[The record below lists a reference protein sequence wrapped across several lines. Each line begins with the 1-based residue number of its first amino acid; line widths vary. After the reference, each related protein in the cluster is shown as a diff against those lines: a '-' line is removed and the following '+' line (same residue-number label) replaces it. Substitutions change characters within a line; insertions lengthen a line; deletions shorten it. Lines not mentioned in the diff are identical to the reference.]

1 MSTKTILMDDQLL
14 EYLRQNSV
22 REPDVLRELHEETQK
37 LSNSGMQISPEQG
50 QLMAMLVKLVNARKI
65 VEIGTFTG
73 YSSTVMALAMPEDS
87 QLIAFDISEE
97 YTRTARRFWKKAG
110 VDQRVK
116 LVLGN
121 AKESLKD
128 FLQAGEQESV
138 DLAFIDADKSSYAE
152 YYECCLK
159 LIRPGGLILVDNVL
173 WSGQVADASNHD
185 KDTEALRIFNAALSS
200 DQRVDLCMVPVSYTH
215 LTLPT
220 NR

>member
-1 MSTKTILMDDQLL
+1 MSTQTILMDDQLL

-22 REPDVLRELHEETQK
+22 REPDVLQELREETQK

-128 FLQAGEQESV
+128 FLQTGEQESV

-185 KDTEALRIFNAALSS
+185 KDTEALRIFNVALSS
-200 DQRVDLCMVPVSYTH
+200 DQRVDLCMVPIGDG
-215 LTLPT
+215 LTIA
-220 NR
+220 RKR

>member
-14 EYLRQNSV
+14 KYLRQNSV
-22 REPDVLRELHEETQK
+22 REPDVLQELREETQK

-97 YTRTARRFWKKAG
+97 YTRTARIFWKKAG

-138 DLAFIDADKSSYAE
+138 DLAFVDADKSSYAE

-185 KDTEALRIFNAALSS
+185 KDTEALRIFNVALSS
-200 DQRVDLCMVPVSYTH
+200 DQRVDLCMVPIGDG
-215 LTLPT
+215 LTIA
-220 NR
+220 RKR

>member
-1 MSTKTILMDDQLL
+1 
-14 EYLRQNSV
+14 
-22 REPDVLRELHEETQK
+22 
-37 LSNSGMQISPEQG
+37 
-50 QLMAMLVKLVNARKI
+50 MAMLVKLVNARKI

-97 YTRTARRFWKKAG
+97 YTRTAFIFWRKAG

-200 DQRVDLCMVPVSYTH
+200 DQRVDLCMVPIGDG
-215 LTLPT
+215 LTIA
-220 NR
+220 RKR

>member
-22 REPDVLRELHEETQK
+22 REPDVLQELREETQK

-97 YTRTARRFWKKAG
+97 YTRTARIFWKKAG

-173 WSGQVADASNHD
+173 WSGQVADASNYD
-185 KDTEALRIFNAALSS
+185 KDTEALRIFNVALSS
-200 DQRVDLCMVPVSYTH
+200 DQRVDLCMVPIGDG
-215 LTLPT
+215 LTIA
-220 NR
+220 RKR

>member
-22 REPDVLRELHEETQK
+22 REPDVLQELREETQK

-65 VEIGTFTG
+65 VGIGTFTG

-97 YTRTARRFWKKAG
+97 YTRTARIFWKKAG

-121 AKESLKD
+121 AKESLKN

-173 WSGQVADASNHD
+173 WSGQVADASKHD
-185 KDTEALRIFNAALSS
+185 KDTEALRTFNAALSS
-200 DQRVDLCMVPVSYTH
+200 DQRVDLCTVPIGDG
-215 LTLPT
+215 LTIA
-220 NR
+220 RKR

>member
-22 REPDVLRELHEETQK
+22 REPDVLQELREETQK
-37 LSNSGMQISPEQG
+37 LPHSGMQISPEQG
-50 QLMAMLVKLVNARKI
+50 QLMAMLVKLVNAHKI

-128 FLQAGEQESV
+128 FLQTGEQESV

-200 DQRVDLCMVPVSYTH
+200 DQRVDLCMVPIGDG
-215 LTLPT
+215 LTIA
-220 NR
+220 RKR

>member
-1 MSTKTILMDDQLL
+1 MSTKIILMDDQLL

-22 REPDVLRELHEETQK
+22 REPDVLQELREETQK

-128 FLQAGEQESV
+128 FLQTGEQESV

-152 YYECCLK
+152 YYEYCLQ

-173 WSGQVADASNHD
+173 WGGQVADASNHD

-200 DQRVDLCMVPVSYTH
+200 DQRVDLCMVPIGDG
-215 LTLPT
+215 LTIA
-220 NR
+220 RKR

>member
-1 MSTKTILMDDQLL
+1 MLQ
-14 EYLRQNSV
+14 ELR
-22 REPDVLRELHEETQK
+22 EETQK
-37 LSNSGMQISPEQG
+37 LPNSGMQISPEQG

-128 FLQAGEQESV
+128 FLQTGEQESV

-200 DQRVDLCMVPVSYTH
+200 DQRVDLCMVPIGDG
-215 LTLPT
+215 LTIA
-220 NR
+220 RKR

>member
-22 REPDVLRELHEETQK
+22 REPDVLQELREETQK

-97 YTRTARRFWKKAG
+97 YTRTARIFWKKAG

-121 AKESLKD
+121 AKENLKD

-138 DLAFIDADKSSYAE
+138 DLAFVDADKSSYAE

-200 DQRVDLCMVPVSYTH
+200 DQRVDLCMVPIGDG
-215 LTLPT
+215 LTIA
-220 NR
+220 RKR

>member
-22 REPDVLRELHEETQK
+22 REPDVLQELREETQK

-50 QLMAMLVKLVNARKI
+50 QLMAMLVKLVNARMI

-97 YTRTARRFWKKAG
+97 YTRTARIFWKKAG

-138 DLAFIDADKSSYAE
+138 DLAFVDADKSSYAE

-200 DQRVDLCMVPVSYTH
+200 DQRVDLCMVPIGDG
-215 LTLPT
+215 LTIA
-220 NR
+220 RKR

>member
-22 REPDVLRELHEETQK
+22 REPDVLQELREETQK

-50 QLMAMLVKLVNARKI
+50 QLMFMLVKLVNAHKI

-97 YTRTARRFWKKAG
+97 YTRTARIFWKKAG

-121 AKESLKD
+121 AKESLKN

-152 YYECCLK
+152 YYEYCLQ

-173 WSGQVADASNHD
+173 WGGQVADASNHD

-200 DQRVDLCMVPVSYTH
+200 DQRVDLCMVPIGDG
-215 LTLPT
+215 LTIA
-220 NR
+220 RKR

>member
-22 REPDVLRELHEETQK
+22 REPDVLQELREETQK
-37 LSNSGMQISPEQG
+37 LPNSGMQISPEQG

-97 YTRTARRFWKKAG
+97 YTRTACRFWKKAG

-128 FLQAGEQESV
+128 FLQTGEQESV

-200 DQRVDLCMVPVSYTH
+200 DQRVDLCMVPIGDG
-215 LTLPT
+215 LTIA
-220 NR
+220 RKR

>member
-22 REPDVLRELHEETQK
+22 REPDVLQELREETQK

-128 FLQAGEQESV
+128 FLQTGEQESV

-200 DQRVDLCMVPVSYTH
+200 DQRVDLCMVPIGDG
-215 LTLPT
+215 LTIA
-220 NR
+220 RKR

>member
-22 REPDVLRELHEETQK
+22 REPDVLQELREETQK

-97 YTRTARRFWKKAG
+97 YTRTARIFWKKAG
-110 VDQRVK
+110 VDQQVK

-200 DQRVDLCMVPVSYTH
+200 DQRVDLCMVPIGDG
-215 LTLPT
+215 LTIA
-220 NR
+220 RKR

>member
-1 MSTKTILMDDQLL
+1 
-14 EYLRQNSV
+14 
-22 REPDVLRELHEETQK
+22 
-37 LSNSGMQISPEQG
+37 
-50 QLMAMLVKLVNARKI
+50 MAMLVKLVNARKI

-128 FLQAGEQESV
+128 FLQTGEQESV

-200 DQRVDLCMVPVSYTH
+200 DQRVDLCMVPIGDG
-215 LTLPT
+215 LTIA
-220 NR
+220 RKR

>member
-22 REPDVLRELHEETQK
+22 REPDVLQELREETQK

-97 YTRTARRFWKKAG
+97 YTRTARIFWKKAG
-110 VDQRVK
+110 VDQQVK
-116 LVLGN
+116 LILGD
-121 AKESLKD
+121 AKESLKH
-128 FLQAGEQESV
+128 FLEPGGEASV
-138 DLAFIDADKSSYAE
+138 DLAFIDADKTSYIE
-152 YYECCLK
+152 YYEYCLQ

-173 WSGQVADASNHD
+173 WGGQVAEVSNQD
-185 KDTEALRIFNAALSS
+185 KDTEALRVFNLKLFD
-200 DQRVDLCMVPVSYTH
+200 DQRVDVCMVPIGDG
-215 LTLPT
+215 LTIA
-220 NR
+220 RKR

>member
-22 REPDVLRELHEETQK
+22 REPDVLQELREETQK

-97 YTRTARRFWKKAG
+97 YTRTARVFWKKAG
-110 VDQRVK
+110 VDQQVK
-116 LVLGN
+116 LILGD
-121 AKESLKD
+121 AKESLKH
-128 FLQAGEQESV
+128 FLESGGEASV
-138 DLAFIDADKSSYAE
+138 DLAFIDADKTSYIE
-152 YYECCLK
+152 YYEYCLQ

-173 WSGQVADASNHD
+173 WGGQVAEVSNQD
-185 KDTEALRIFNAALSS
+185 KDTEALRVFNLRLSD
-200 DQRVDLCMVPVSYTH
+200 DQRVDLCMVPIGDG
-215 LTLPT
+215 LTIA
-220 NR
+220 RKR

>member
-1 MSTKTILMDDQLL
+1 MDDQLL

-22 REPDVLRELHEETQK
+22 REPDVLQELREETQK

-97 YTRTARRFWKKAG
+97 YTRTARTFWKKAG

-128 FLQAGEQESV
+128 FLQAGEQASV
-138 DLAFIDADKSSYAE
+138 DLAFIDADKSAYAE

-200 DQRVDLCMVPVSYTH
+200 DQRVDLCMVPIGDG
-215 LTLPT
+215 LTIA
-220 NR
+220 RKR

>member
-22 REPDVLRELHEETQK
+22 REPDVLQELREETQK

-128 FLQAGEQESV
+128 FLQTGEQESV

-200 DQRVDLCMVPVSYTH
+200 DQRVALCMVPIGDG
-215 LTLPT
+215 LTIA
-220 NR
+220 RKR

>member
-22 REPDVLRELHEETQK
+22 REPDVLQELREETQK

-97 YTRTARRFWKKAG
+97 YTRTARIFWKKAG
-110 VDQRVK
+110 VDQRIK

-200 DQRVDLCMVPVSYTH
+200 DQRVDLCMVPIGDG
-215 LTLPT
+215 LTIA
-220 NR
+220 RKR

>member
-22 REPDVLRELHEETQK
+22 REPDVLQELREETQK

-128 FLQAGEQESV
+128 LLQTGERESV

-152 YYECCLK
+152 YYEYCLK

-200 DQRVDLCMVPVSYTH
+200 DQRVDLCMVPIGDG
-215 LTLPT
+215 LTIA
-220 NR
+220 RKR

>member
-22 REPDVLRELHEETQK
+22 REPVVLRELREETQK

-128 FLQAGEQESV
+128 FLQTGEQESV

-200 DQRVDLCMVPVSYTH
+200 DQRIDLCMVPIGDG
-215 LTLPT
+215 LTIA
-220 NR
+220 RKR

>member
-1 MSTKTILMDDQLL
+1 MDDQLL

-22 REPDVLRELHEETQK
+22 REPDVLQELREETQK
-37 LSNSGMQISPEQG
+37 LSNSGRQISPEQG

-200 DQRVDLCMVPVSYTH
+200 DQRVDLCMVPIGDG
-215 LTLPT
+215 LTIA
-220 NR
+220 RKR

>member
-22 REPDVLRELHEETQK
+22 REPDVLQELREETQK
-37 LSNSGMQISPEQG
+37 LPHSGMQISPEQG

-97 YTRTARRFWKKAG
+97 YTRTARIFWKKAG

-116 LVLGN
+116 LILGN

-200 DQRVDLCMVPVSYTH
+200 DQRVDLCMVPIGDG
-215 LTLPT
+215 LTIA
-220 NR
+220 RKR

>member
-1 MSTKTILMDDQLL
+1 MDFHRL
-14 EYLRQNSV
+14 EYSRPTSV
-22 REPDVLRELHEETQK
+22 REPDVLQELREETQK
-37 LSNSGMQISPEQG
+37 LPHSGMQISPEQG

-97 YTRTARRFWKKAG
+97 YTRIARIFWKKAG

-128 FLQAGEQESV
+128 FLQTGEQESV

-200 DQRVDLCMVPVSYTH
+200 DQRVDLCMVPIGDG
-215 LTLPT
+215 LTIA
-220 NR
+220 RKR

>member
-22 REPDVLRELHEETQK
+22 REPDVLQELREETQK

-97 YTRTARRFWKKAG
+97 YTRTARIFWKKAG

-116 LVLGN
+116 LILGN

-200 DQRVDLCMVPVSYTH
+200 DQRVDLCMVPIGDG
-215 LTLPT
+215 LTIA
-220 NR
+220 RKR

>member
-1 MSTKTILMDDQLL
+1 MSTQTILMDDQLL

-22 REPDVLRELHEETQK
+22 REPDLLQELREETQK
-37 LSNSGMQISPEQG
+37 FSNSGMQISPEQG

-97 YTRTARRFWKKAG
+97 YTRTARIFWKKAG

-121 AKESLKD
+121 AKESLKN

-138 DLAFIDADKSSYAE
+138 DLAFVDADKSSYAE

-200 DQRVDLCMVPVSYTH
+200 DQRVDLCMVPIGDG
-215 LTLPT
+215 LTIA
-220 NR
+220 RKR

>member
-22 REPDVLRELHEETQK
+22 REPDVLQELREETQK

-97 YTRTARRFWKKAG
+97 YTRTARIFWKKAG

-138 DLAFIDADKSSYAE
+138 DLAFIDADKSSYVE

-200 DQRVDLCMVPVSYTH
+200 DQRVELCMVPIGDG
-215 LTLPT
+215 LTIA
-220 NR
+220 RKR